1 MRSVHNLSAQQQN
14 RTSVSPAPN
23 YAASNAHI
31 AYMPSNQGYY
41 APKDEMKSN
50 DGPVNS
56 AASIG
61 SLATFNA
68 STSRLH
74 GSDEGFV
81 QPSNVNY
88 RTGSRLTPSE
98 ENILNRNLATLPAAP
113 QRAATPSSNAQP
125 QARMQDGK
133 YKCDYCPKT
142 YKANANLQKH
152 INDHH
157 TRQINLGKKFLDL
170 IQLHFLQMPEP
181 TNVPCFPKMFSV
193 PIPLA
198 QISHKPADP
207 HIPINK
213 LHYQVPHK
221 IK

>member
-1 MRSVHNLSAQQQN
+1 MRSVHNNLSAQQQN

-23 YAASNAHI
+23 YATANAHI

-41 APKDEMKSN
+41 APKEELKPN
-50 DGPVNS
+50 DGQMNS
-56 AASIG
+56 AGSIG

-81 QPSNVNY
+81 QPGNLTY
-88 RTGSRLTPSE
+88 RSGSRLTQSE
-98 ENILNRNLATLPAAP
+98 ESILNRNLTTLPAAP
-113 QRAATPSSNAQP
+113 QQRAGTPSSNAQP
-125 QARMQDGK
+125 PVRMQDGK

-157 TRQINLGKKFLDL
+157 ARQINLGKIFE
-170 IQLHFLQMPEP
+170 F
-181 TNVPCFPKMFSV
+181 
-193 PIPLA
+193 
-198 QISHKPADP
+198 
-207 HIPINK
+207 
-213 LHYQVPHK
+213 
-221 IK
+221 